1 MADFKTKVK
10 KATIALA
17 ATGML
22 AGGIAYKGGQNR
34 KKEALEKAKT
44 EMVARHAHELKQF
57 DKKLN
62 TDSAR
67 NAQYDAAKKLFDA
80 MFEES
85 DNAAAEHNVRLLHK
99 LAKPFTAADIA
110 KLETDV
116 PGYKIKTK
124 KDLEGIIAENSGRVE
139 LGSIIY
145 PESGDM
151 EGVVSVV
158 QKDGGKDVLNKLR
171 HAIRQYSAQNRE
183 YVSSVRESYGY
194 LNVGRDPEGGFY
206 HIVSYDYDMTPFV
219 KSGGVYP
226 DLVNVLKWVYGEN
239 DEYSSEDEIG
249 KLQLV
254 RVKTYWPGGKNMGLD
269 ISNDQVKQHLIEL
282 EMLNNQV
289 VALNKSLA
297 QRQAIVARQ
306 QQEIAMK

>member
-1 MADFKTKVK
+1 MADFKTKFK

-17 ATGML
+17 ATGMV

-44 EMVARHAHELKQF
+44 EMVARHARELKQF

-62 TDSAR
+62 ADSAR
-67 NAQYDAAKKLFDA
+67 DAQYDAAKKLFDT

-85 DNAAAEHNVRLLHK
+85 DNAAAEHNIRLLHK
-99 LAKPFTAADIA
+99 FAEPFPASDIA
-110 KLETDV
+110 KWETDV

-124 KDLEGIIAENSGRVE
+124 KDLERIIAENSGRVE

-145 PESGDM
+145 PESGEM
-151 EGVVSVV
+151 EGVVCVV

-171 HAIRQYSAQNRE
+171 RAIRQYSAQNRE
-183 YVSSVRESYGY
+183 YVSSVWERYGY
-194 LNVGRDPEGGFY
+194 PYGDPEEGL
-206 HIVSYDYDMTPFV
+206 HNIVSYDYDMTPFV
-219 KSGGVYP
+219 KSGGTYP
-226 DLVNVLKWVYGEN
+226 ELVNVLKRVYGEN
-239 DEYSSEDEIG
+239 NEYFSKDEFG
-249 KLQLV
+249 NRQFV

-306 QQEIAMK
+306 QQEIATK